1 MAVDSKPYT
10 HCESSN
16 DSDGDGDHRI
26 EPRKHREG
34 EDTWRNSAKSCIE
47 VVILDRVFE
56 DAEAIVVGL
65 DTEFGHG
72 GCWEG
77 PCWKPSWEFDRIR
90 ILGGGLDKYK

>member
-1 MAVDSKPYT
+1 MIVDSKPYT

-16 DSDGDGDHRI
+16 DSDGDGDHRV

-47 VVILDRVFE
+47 VVILDCVLE

-65 DTEFGHG
+65 DAEFGHG
-72 GCWEG
+72 GCLPRMSLFGKRAGRLTGCEYSEG
-77 PCWKPSWEFDRIR
+77 I
-90 ILGGGLDKYK
+90 